1 MSRARGRLGPS
12 SPSPASPPEKICVSC
27 GRRMAWRAKWART
40 WDQVKYCSDAC
51 RRRAVRAVDLAPEQA
66 ILDLL
71 SNRPGGATI
80 CPSEAARAV
89 SDDADEAAWRSLMEP
104 ARRAARR
111 LAEAGRIEVTQNG
124 RVVDAA
130 TARGPIRLR
139 RR

>member
-1 MSRARGRLGPS
+1 MSRARGRPRPS
-12 SPSPASPPEKICVSC
+12 THPEASPAEKICVSC
-27 GRRMAWRAKWART
+27 GRLMAWRAKWARN

-51 RRRAVRAVDLAPEQA
+51 RRRAVRDVDLALEQA
-66 ILDLL
+66 ILNLL
-71 SNRPGGATI
+71 SNRPAAATI

-89 SDDADEAAWRSLMEP
+89 SGDADEAAWRSLMEP

-111 LAEAGRIEVTQNG
+111 LAQAGSIEITQNG
-124 RVVDAA
+124 RAIDAA